1 MENKPE
7 QAKESAP
14 TKPSVENKKVSGPP
28 VVSTTE
34 NKNIKPKFNEVSVDP
49 MGFQELGSS
58 LYGLDANPVG
68 IFILVSILILFFLT
82 FDSLGVSY
90 NETGQQYG
98 PLQGKTLSV
107 FEILLWGLFIF
118 LIMINGIQYTM
129 GINIKTAL
137 SKIFSPKPEIDISV
151 DGIKTKEPEPQEE
164 APQEEVFHVGGNKYN
179 YKQANAVCKA
189 YNSELASYSQVESA
203 YNKGGEWCSY
213 GWSKDQMALFPT
225 QKVTWDKLQK
235 TGKCGPN
242 SHNNDCGRP
251 GVNGGF
257 IDNPMVRFGVN
268 CYGIKP
274 EESDEDKQRN
284 DDMQPYPKTKEEI
297 ELDKMAA
304 KYKKKIKGMDLRSFN
319 KLQWKEM

>member
-98 PLQGKTLSV
+98 PLQGKTL
-107 FEILLWGLFIF
+107 
-118 LIMINGIQYTM
+118 
-129 GINIKTAL
+129 
-137 SKIFSPKPEIDISV
+137 
-151 DGIKTKEPEPQEE
+151 
-164 APQEEVFHVGGNKYN
+164 
-179 YKQANAVCKA
+179 
-189 YNSELASYSQVESA
+189 
-203 YNKGGEWCSY
+203 
-213 GWSKDQMALFPT
+213 
-225 QKVTWDKLQK
+225 
-235 TGKCGPN
+235 
-242 SHNNDCGRP
+242 
-251 GVNGGF
+251 
-257 IDNPMVRFGVN
+257 
-268 CYGIKP
+268 
-274 EESDEDKQRN
+274 
-284 DDMQPYPKTKEEI
+284 
-297 ELDKMAA
+297 
-304 KYKKKIKGMDLRSFN
+304 
-319 KLQWKEM
+319 

>member
-7 QAKESAP
+7 QAKENAT
-14 TKPSVENKKVSGPP
+14 TKPFVENKKVSAPP

-34 NKNIKPKFNEVSVDP
+34 NKNIKPKFNEASVDP

-68 IFILVSILILFFLT
+68 IFILVTILILFFLT

-98 PLQGKTLSV
+98 PLQGKTLSI

-137 SKIFSPKPEIDISV
+137 SKIFTPKPEIDISV
-151 DGIKTKEPEPQEE
+151 DGIKTKTPEPEEDVQ
-164 APQEEVFHVGGNKYN
+164 QEEVFHVGGNKYN
-179 YKQANAVCKA
+179 YKEAKAICKA
-189 YNSELASYSQVESA
+189 YNSELASYSQVENA

-242 SHNNDCGRP
+242 AHNNDCGRP

-274 EESDEDKQRN
+274 EESEEDKKRN
-284 DDMQPYPKTKEEI
+284 DSMQPYPKTKEEI

-304 KYKKKIKGMDLRSFN
+304 KYKKKIKDMDLRSFN
-319 KLQWKEM
+319 KLKWKEM